1 MMKEV
6 MELGC
11 GRWWNIQTAMTCGD
25 ETVRRSPQ
33 FGRMVDEPMESRQCL
48 YYEKESPT
56 LTRLRW

>member
-11 GRWWNIQTAMTCGD
+11 GRRWNIQTAMTCGD

-48 YYEKESPT
+48 YYE
-56 LTRLRW
+56 